1 MLHFIDPLRDI
12 NFLSMFFRL
21 LIAFVC
27 GGAIG
32 LERTYKN
39 RPAGLRTHI
48 LVCIGGTIAS
58 ATGIYLYVNAGFPTD
73 ITRLAAQVVSGLGFI
88 GAGTIIITKNQT
100 IKGLTTAA
108 GLWTSGIIGLAVGAG
123 FYEGAIIT
131 TVLIIITE
139 TYFSVLV
146 QRIVKTPE
154 FMIILHYHH
163 KPALDQA
170 LRYCKDKR
178 LLITNLQVKGEC
190 EGENPIYAAVI
201 TVKPRQNQK
210 VDHDAIIS
218 HIKSISGVFGV
229 EEEDF

>member
-12 NFLSMFFRL
+12 NFLSMLFRML
-21 LIAFVC
+21 LAFVC

-32 LERTYKN
+32 IERTYKN

-73 ITRLAAQVVSGLGFI
+73 ISRLAAQVVSGLGFI
-88 GAGTIIITKNQT
+88 GAGTIIVTKNQT
-100 IKGLTTAA
+100 IKGLTTAS
-108 GLWTSGIIGLAVGAG
+108 GLWASGIIGLAVGAG

-131 TVLIIITE
+131 TILILLTE
-139 TYFSVLV
+139 TYFSVFV
-146 QRIVKTPE
+146 QRITKTPE
-154 FMIILHYHH
+154 FMIVLHYHH

-178 LLITNLQVKGEC
+178 LLITNLQVT
-190 EGENPIYAAVI
+190 GENEGDNPVYSAVI
-201 TVKPRQNQK
+201 TLKPRQNQK
-210 VDHDAIIS
+210 IKYEEITS
-218 HIKSISGVFGV
+218 HIKEIPGVFGV